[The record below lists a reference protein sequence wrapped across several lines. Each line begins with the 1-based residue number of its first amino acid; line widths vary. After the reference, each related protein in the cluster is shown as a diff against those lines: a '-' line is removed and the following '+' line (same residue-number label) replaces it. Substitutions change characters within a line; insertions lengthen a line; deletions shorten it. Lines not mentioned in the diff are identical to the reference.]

1 MSNSTSSLI
10 SGSMNQDT
18 KTILFE
24 IMVFMLFG
32 GGMRGLYKWFKES
45 NFTFTIR
52 TKKGKCSFDCKS
64 SEAEQP
70 EQPNVSA
77 PQIEIAEVKSEGKV

>member
-32 GGMRGLYKWFKES
+32 GGMRGIYKWFKES
-45 NFTFTIR
+45 NFTFIIKTN
-52 TKKGKCSFDCKS
+52 KGKCSFDCKS
-64 SEAEQP
+64 SAEAEQP
-70 EQPNVSA
+70 EQPA
-77 PQIEIAEVKSEGKV
+77 GIEMSETKDETKV

>member
-32 GGMRGLYKWFKES
+32 GGLRGIYKWFKES
-45 NFTFTIR
+45 NFTFIIKTN
-52 TKKGKCSFDCKS
+52 KGKCSFDCKS
-64 SEAEQP
+64 SAEAVKP
-70 EQPNVSA
+70 EQPA
-77 PQIEIAEVKSEGKV
+77 EIEMNETKDETKV